1 MGFMAA
7 RQLRTIALHSIGAL
21 GMCLS
26 GTAGAVDVA
35 VAVAGV
41 FPGKAVLVV
50 GSGAPHTVSVGATT
64 PEGVRLLSVE
74 GETAVVEVDG
84 RRQTLRLGEQVVS
97 APGAS
102 SSSAVTLHADVKGH
116 FLSSGSIN
124 GAGVLF
130 LVDTGASVV
139 SMGAADAIRA
149 GIDYRKGVAVS
160 TLTANGSITV
170 WRVKLDTVRVGDVTL
185 RNVDGA
191 VHSTDLPVVL
201 LGMSFLNRMEMSR
214 SGEELILR
222 QRY

>member
-1 MGFMAA
+1 
-7 RQLRTIALHSIGAL
+7 
-21 GMCLS
+21 MCLCAP
-26 GTAGAVDVA
+26 AGAVD

-50 GSGAPHTVSVGATT
+50 DGGAPRTVGIGART
-64 PEGVRLLSVE
+64 PEGVRLVAVE
-74 GETAVVEVDG
+74 GEAVVVEADG
-84 RRQTLRLGEQVVS
+84 RQQTLRLGERAVT

-102 SSSAVTLHADVKGH
+102 SASSVTLNADGKGH
-116 FLSSGSIN
+116 FVTPGSIN

-139 SMGAADAIRA
+139 SMGTADAARA

-160 TLTANGSITV
+160 TLTASGPSMV
-170 WRVKLDTVRVGDVTL
+170 WRVKIDSVRVGDVTL

-191 VHSTDLPVVL
+191 VHNVDLPVVL

-214 SGEELILR
+214 SGEQLMLR